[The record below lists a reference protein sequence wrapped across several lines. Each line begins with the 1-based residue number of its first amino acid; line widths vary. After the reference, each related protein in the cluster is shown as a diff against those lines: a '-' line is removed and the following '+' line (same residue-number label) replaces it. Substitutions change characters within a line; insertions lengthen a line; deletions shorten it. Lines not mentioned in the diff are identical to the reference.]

1 MKTKFNHQ
9 PLCEL
14 TEEPAEFFVYQNGR
28 WMFLATNAPEF
39 PSDYSV
45 LIDRFF
51 ESPSSTVDW
60 LAHLH
65 ENAWFQADDFFDM
78 MDRFRRSTYSYGQG
92 SSRGP
97 G

>member
-39 PSDYSV
+39 PNDYSL

-65 ENAWFQADDFFDM
+65 ENAWFQAEDFLDM
-78 MDRFRRSTYSYGQG
+78 MNRFRRSTYSFGQG
-92 SSRGP
+92 SSKGP
-97 G
+97 